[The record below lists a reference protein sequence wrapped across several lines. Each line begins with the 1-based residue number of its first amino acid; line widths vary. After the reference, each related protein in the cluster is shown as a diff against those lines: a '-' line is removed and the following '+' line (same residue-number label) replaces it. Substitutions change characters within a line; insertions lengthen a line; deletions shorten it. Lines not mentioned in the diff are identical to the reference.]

1 MFRHPVLP
9 VSAYLDLYS
18 QGTSGEWTADAGR
31 QDLAIIRSTIGQ
43 NNGLS
48 RVLDVGCGD
57 GDFLATLPAK
67 MEKYGIEPSLAAAT
81 AARNRGV
88 SILAP
93 TVAQLP
99 PQETFDVITMI
110 DVIEHVAEPGD
121 LLDQVRTHLAPGGCM
136 IVATGDAGNVLWRRV
151 FRSRFWYSSF
161 AEHITFPSLT
171 YLRMW
176 HQGKGL
182 HEPTAVRLKYRQM
195 PSWKVAIYLAS
206 QLAYLASPPLLSWT
220 ARGIQLLRGA
230 PRPRR
235 RFFSPGAPGLFTD
248 HHIVTIRRLP

>member
-1 MFRHPVLP
+1 MRSDPDRCRLCGDGRIRCLGAVPDSDYFAGRVLQHPIRGGHLWICDVCESMFRHPVLP

-18 QGTSGEWTADAGR
+18 QGTSGESTADAGR

-43 NNGLS
+43 NHGALS
-48 RVLDVGCGD
+48 RLDVGCGD

-67 MEKYGIEPSLAAAT
+67 MEKYRIEPSLAAAT
-81 AARNRGV
+81 AERNRGV
-88 SILAP
+88 SMLAP

-151 FRSRFWYSSF
+151 FEFRDSGTRVCR
-161 AEHITFPSLT
+161 A
-171 YLRMW
+171 
-176 HQGKGL
+176 
-182 HEPTAVRLKYRQM
+182 
-195 PSWKVAIYLAS
+195 
-206 QLAYLASPPLLSWT
+206 
-220 ARGIQLLRGA
+220 
-230 PRPRR
+230 
-235 RFFSPGAPGLFTD
+235 
-248 HHIVTIRRLP
+248 HHIPLADVPPHVASGEKDSAEDRRLSD